1 MKTFTAYQ
9 FEANNFDDAIQQV
22 LVSPAIPKNV
32 QKIAKDII
40 NNFPKN
46 TYDNG
51 IYWIT
56 SDKEVFECYGTPYGY
71 IVVLE
76 SKYLPNDLVMSCYGR
91 VDQSNAIP
99 PFRSRFSDVQG
110 KIFEYEQAIKG
121 KHTERGAMFDA
132 NGNIIYY
139 ASGDNSTT
147 PFIYLENAVYC
158 THSHPDLADND
169 EDEKFRKIHFGT
181 SFSSLDFNAFLQLR
195 NVKQERVVFS
205 NGIVM
210 VCEKTKPKLTSA
222 DINLALKMLLKNKSE
237 IDTDKQYDQYVLEN
251 GKDWDDDFV
260 KLNRK
265 LVKYSYEKDKS
276 VAANLGLHIFFILKD
291 GRMVEHLKGKKTTT
305 PKKKSVSKSVIKSV
319 KRTTKRTPKRI
330 GDNFNDL
337 IF

>member
-1 MKTFTAYQ
+1 
-9 FEANNFDDAIQQV
+9 
-22 LVSPAIPKNV
+22 
-32 QKIAKDII
+32 
-40 NNFPKN
+40 
-46 TYDNG
+46 
-51 IYWIT
+51 
-56 SDKEVFECYGTPYGY
+56 
-71 IVVLE
+71 
-76 SKYLPNDLVMSCYGR
+76 
-91 VDQSNAIP
+91 
-99 PFRSRFSDVQG
+99 
-110 KIFEYEQAIKG
+110 
-121 KHTERGAMFDA
+121 
-132 NGNIIYY
+132 
-139 ASGDNSTT
+139 
-147 PFIYLENAVYC
+147 
-158 THSHPDLADND
+158 
-169 EDEKFRKIHFGT
+169 
-181 SFSSLDFNAFLQLR
+181 
-195 NVKQERVVFS
+195 
-205 NGIVM
+205 M

-291 GRMVEHLKGKKTTT
+291 GRMVEHLKGKKTKT